1 MTPHMDASG
10 NTFIRHANGQVT
22 HYIVNDFTD
31 PWKPRETV
39 LLQHGFAR
47 NVEHWYQWVP
57 PLARHYRVVRRD
69 LRGHGLSS
77 VPNDDTSYD
86 YSLQTILEEIVDM
99 LDQLGIEKLHFLG
112 ESTSG
117 MLGLAMAAQFPSRL
131 LSLTIC
137 SSPTHLPPKAL
148 EMFAVGQQPAS
159 WPEACRILGSRGWAE
174 ALAKLPGT
182 VCVDEDGYV
191 AWWVDQVARSTGDGL
206 AGYAEFLSHL
216 DARPFLGCIRVPVL
230 ILAPKSS
237 AVVSEADME
246 QLARQ
251 IGASANLV
259 VVDAPGHEIYV
270 SGADQCQAT
279 VLKFWGSLAAS
290 TRGKDEHLNT
300 R

>member
-1 MTPHMDASG
+1 MPPHKDASG
-10 NTFIRHANGQVT
+10 NTFIRHTSGQVT

-47 NVEHWYQWVP
+47 NVEHWYHWVP
-57 PLARHYRVVRRD
+57 PLARHFRVIRRD

-77 VPNDDTSYD
+77 VPKNDGSYD
-86 YSLQTILEEIVDM
+86 YSLETILEEIVDM
-99 LDQLGIEKLHFLG
+99 LDQLGIEKVHFLG

-117 MLGLAMAAQFPSRL
+117 MLGLAMAAQFPGRL

-137 SSPTHLPPKAL
+137 STPTHLPPKAL
-148 EMFAVGQQPAS
+148 EMFAVGQKVS
-159 WPEACRILGSRGWAE
+159 WPDACRILGSRGWAE

-182 VCVDEDGYV
+182 VGVDEDGYT
-191 AWWVDQVARSTGDGL
+191 AWWVDQVARSTGEGL

-216 DARPFLGCIRVPVL
+216 DARPFLSRIKVPVL
-230 ILAPKSS
+230 ILAPRSS
-237 AVVSEADME
+237 AVLTVPDME

-251 IGASANLV
+251 IGASASLV

-270 SGADQCQAT
+270 SGADQCQAA
-279 VLKFWGSLAAS
+279 VLKFWKSLAAS
-290 TRGKDEHLNT
+290 SGGQDE
-300 R
+300 